1 MKQLTGIVISLKM
14 EKTAKVQV
22 LRRWPHP
29 IYHKTLTKKKNY
41 LAHCLLKDLKAGDR
55 VIIQECRP
63 ISKKKKWQVIKKL

>member
-14 EKTAKVQV
+14 EKTAKIQV

-41 LAHCLLKDLKAGDR
+41 LTHCLLKDLKVGDK
-55 VIIQECRP
+55 VLIQECRP
-63 ISKKKKWQVIKKL
+63 ISKLKKWKVVKKV